1 MKPDKVPDTVQAIIA
16 QAGGLGMRGALIYVG
31 ARDINY
37 KCAEPDG
44 EYRSSWMSR
53 LGSLRGFGC
62 VDFEVGVRFRVN
74 GKRGRNWIMVIA
86 YEPDDTY
93 TVWLVEGHSARQ
105 PSTMVLA
112 CRRDVY
118 CDTLQ
123 SVIEETYDEAIRV
136 HNQGFIPLS

>member
-16 QAGGLGMRGALIYVG
+16 QAGGLGMRGAFIYVG
-31 ARDINY
+31 AHNITYR
-37 KCAEPDG
+37 CAEAEG
-44 EYRSSWMSR
+44 EYRSSRMSR
-53 LGSLRGFGC
+53 LGSFRGFGC
-62 VDFEVGVRFRVN
+62 VDFEVGVKFRVN
-74 GKRGRNWIMVIA
+74 GRRGRGWTMVIA

-93 TVWLVEGHSARQ
+93 TVWLVEAHRKRQ
-105 PSTMVLA
+105 PSSMVLA

-123 SVIEETYDEAIRV
+123 SVIEATYDEAIRD